1 MAKYLINIFIY
12 LNQLIQVLI
21 VEVQQIIFQTIAQPS
36 MAKFT
41 DLAELVS
48 KIEEPSPSSNVSQSS
63 FDTDEGRQHLMMN
76 FQLMC
81 YCVLLLSFLM

>member
-1 MAKYLINIFIY
+1 
-12 LNQLIQVLI
+12 
-21 VEVQQIIFQTIAQPS
+21 

-41 DLAELVS
+41 NLAEVVS
-48 KIEEPSPSSNVSQSS
+48 KIEEPSPSFNVSQSS

-81 YCVLLLSFLM
+81 YYILLLSFLM